1 MVNLVE
7 SPKPMLYGLMKLAGV
22 IPYTVEMEPGTK
34 MNFWIPKETLKAPK
48 KSDRTSDV
56 KPKKPTKPAILFIHG
71 FAAEGIVTWQ
81 FQVRSL
87 AKKYSIYI
95 PDLLFFGGSY
105 SDKPDRSPAFQAH
118 CLIKSLRILGVD
130 EFVLVGFSYGGMVAF
145 KIVEKYP
152 EMVKAMVVS
161 GSILAMTD
169 TISESNLNRIGF
181 KSSVDLLL
189 PTSVKGLKT
198 LFALSV
204 HRPMWFPNRLFKD
217 YIEVIDTNRKEKAE
231 LLEGLVTSSNED
243 VTIPRLQQKIHLLWG
258 ESDKLFNL
266 EMAKNM
272 KEQLGE
278 NATMD
283 SIKKAGHLA
292 HLERPCV
299 YNKHLKKF
307 LTAVYSGN

>member
-7 SPKPMLYGLMKLAGV
+7 LPKPLLYSLMKLAGV
-22 IPYTVEMEPGTK
+22 VRYTVEIEPGTK
-34 MNFWIPKETLKAPK
+34 MNFWIPKETLKTPK
-48 KSDRTSDV
+48 KSKDNSTV
-56 KPKKPTKPAILFIHG
+56 LPKKPTKPAILFLHG

-87 AKKYSIYI
+87 AKKYSVYI

-105 SDKPDRSPAFQAH
+105 SDKPDKSPAFQAQ
-118 CLIKSLRILGVD
+118 CLVESLRILGVD

-145 KIVEKYP
+145 KILEKFP
-152 EMVKAMVVS
+152 EMVKAMVVT
-161 GSILAMTD
+161 GSVFAMTD
-169 TISESNLNRIGF
+169 TLSESNLDRLGF
-181 KSSVDLLL
+181 KSSSELLL

-198 LFALSV
+198 LFAIAV

-217 YIEVIDTNRKEKAE
+217 YIKVMATNKKEKAE
-231 LLEGLVTSSNED
+231 LLEALVISHKD
-243 VTIPRLQQKIHLLWG
+243 VTTPHFQQKIHLLWG
-258 ESDKLFNL
+258 ESDQIFNL
-266 EMAKNM
+266 ELAKNM
-272 KEQLGE
+272 KEQIGE

-299 YNKHLKKF
+299 YNRHLKKF
-307 LTAVYSGN
+307 LNSVYSQN